1 MIQQSSAEGFCT
13 VRKPDIQQLEHM
25 LRSSGLEHCKE
36 DFDKLL
42 EAFGFWKLSSLVLR
56 IYISTDIYLT
66 ARNFAGEL
74 GISDS
79 TFTAQFGQ
87 PEDLEQHLVTIEGTA
102 AYLYGIFE
110 QCIRW
115 RIEAVGDSRAGV
127 IRNAIRFI
135 DKNYMRE
142 DLTLNCIAHE
152 IGLSPSYFSALFK
165 KKTGHCF
172 SEYLNMV
179 RIDRSKQLLCCTSKM
194 VYEIAYEVGFQDY
207 RYFSQIFKK
216 YTGKTPRQYKNTANV
231 VQQSVL

>member
-1 MIQQSSAEGFCT
+1 
-13 VRKPDIQQLEHM
+13 M

-66 ARNFAGEL
+66 ARSFAGEL

-165 KKTGHCF
+165 KKTGYCF

-216 YTGKTPRQYKNTANV
+216 YTGKTPRQYKNTTNV
-231 VQQSVL
+231 V